1 MNPTLAVACASGKGE
16 KDGRFAFFIAQWSLG
31 EWGSGR
37 RTQRKKIEG
46 LVGTGEGVNAT
57 DCAPA
62 SVRGK
67 KGPE

>member
-16 KDGRFAFFIAQWSLG
+16 EGRSVGLFLSRNG
-31 EWGSGR
+31 HWGNGGGG

-46 LVGTGEGVNAT
+46 FVGTGEGVNAT

>member
-1 MNPTLAVACASGKGE
+1 MPVGRE
-16 KDGRFAFFIAQWSLG
+16 RKDGRLAFFYRAMVIG
-31 EWGSGR
+31 GMGGRR